1 MENII
6 QTLNILTDQPGVTG
20 YEKETGITEVIFS
33 IVSKI
38 ADFTKIDDFG
48 NVISSIDGSSKKNY
62 IIEAHMD
69 EVGYMI
75 DRCKNSKENLIP
87 LGNIDK
93 DEIDQDALE
102 TVLNLP
108 EKDILSPKRS
118 FKLEGDVVRAVALDN
133 RVGCTALIEIMRRIV
148 ESKIDISVTFVF
160 SAGEETDSSRWD
172 NFPGDIYPIVMD
184 AAYAEPIQF
193 NNNKEKISIPILGK
207 GCAIQHFGTDFVVN
221 EDERKFLYDL
231 ASINNIPVQSEIPP
245 KNLGRTNFSKMSKIS
260 GGKGVVVNI
269 PVRDQH
275 SNISTVNVNDLKSAV
290 DLVLA
295 LLKTDTLTYVEN
307 TGNLVMKDY

>member
-20 YEKETGITEVIFS
+20 YEKETGITEAIFS
-33 IVSKI
+33 IVSKL

-48 NVISSIDGSSKKNY
+48 NVISSINGSSKKKY
-62 IIEAHMD
+62 LIEAHMD
-69 EVGYMI
+69 EVGYLI
-75 DRCKNSKENLIP
+75 DRSRDPKEDLIS

-93 DEIDQDALE
+93 DEIGRDELE
-102 TVLNLP
+102 TVLDLP
-108 EKDILSPKRS
+108 GKDILAPKR
-118 FKLEGDVVRAVALDN
+118 FFRLEGDMVRATALDN
-133 RVGCTALIEIMRRIV
+133 RVGCTALIEIMREIIKSEMDV
-148 ESKIDISVTFVF
+148 SVTFVF
-160 SAGEETDSSRWD
+160 SAGEETNSSKWD
-172 NFPGDIYPIVMD
+172 DFPRDVYPIVMD
-184 AAYAEPIQF
+184 AAYAEPIRF
-193 NNNKEKISIPILGK
+193 NDEVGKISIPILGK

-221 EDERKFLYDL
+221 ENERKFLYDL
-231 ASINNIPVQSEIPP
+231 AYINNIPVQSEIPP
-245 KNLGRTNFSKMSKIS
+245 KNLGRTNFSKISKIS